1 MDSAA
6 RPGTP
11 GRPRNSSQAKPKRRQ
26 WWHYLIAAAGALT
39 LIGLAYAAYAIWFSL
54 THVRATYARVSG
66 LVVTVSAKT
75 DTRVKRILVGT
86 GDRVEKEQ
94 IVVLLDNADLEAEVE
109 RAKANLSAAQS
120 TLASSEA
127 DLELTIMQSAAT
139 SHEADAELA
148 AAQARLA
155 QAEAEREMESLQ
167 QPDEVKQA
175 QAELEAARARLTR
188 MESGPR
194 AQEIEQGRAE
204 LRGAQAE
211 FARATSTRLRME
223 KLFEQGA
230 ISEQALD
237 TARTTEQV
245 ADSAVAVARERLS
258 LLQAGNRPEDI
269 DSARQAV
276 AAAEAALAVS
286 RASALEG
293 HMKEHVVQT
302 RKAEA
307 RYASAGVESARTGN
321 RRVALKEQDV
331 LSRRAAVDET
341 RAALAAASAR
351 LSETEL
357 RSTVNGVVVRGP
369 GSAIHENEVVTKGL
383 PIVTVVSTDQALWIS
398 GSISE
403 LYAHLI
409 KPGQSANVKIDA
421 YGWRSFPA
429 VVAEVGGATEF
440 PAAGQDSPW
449 MLRQVPIKLHLT
461 STDVPLI
468 PGMSC
473 RVWIDTRRGGNQSG
487 QPGRTPPD

>member
-1 MDSAA
+1 MSSIA

-11 GRPRNSSQAKPKRRQ
+11 GRPRNSSQTQPKRRQ
-26 WWHYLIAAAGALT
+26 WWHYLIAAAAALT

-94 IVVLLDNADLEAEVE
+94 TVVLLDNAGLEAEVA
-109 RAKANLSAAQS
+109 RAEANLSAAQS
-120 TLASSEA
+120 DLASADA
-127 DLELTIMQSAAT
+127 DLELTIIESAAT
-139 SHEADAELA
+139 SHEAEAELA
-148 AAQARLA
+148 AAHARLA

-175 QAELEAARARLTR
+175 QAQLEAARARLR
-188 MESGPR
+188 RLESGPR
-194 AQEIEQGRAE
+194 EQEIAQGRAG
-204 LRGAQAE
+204 LRAAQAE
-211 FARATSTRLRME
+211 LARAKSTHLRME

-230 ISEQALD
+230 VSEQALD

-245 ADSAVAVARERLS
+245 ADSSVAVARERLS
-258 LLQAGNRPEDI
+258 LLEAGSRPEDI

-276 AAAEAALAVS
+276 AAAEAALAVA
-286 RASALEG
+286 RAASFESQ
-293 HMKEHVVQT
+293 MKDHLVQT
-302 RKAEA
+302 RRAETS
-307 RYASAGVESARTGN
+307 YASAGVESARTGH

-331 LSRRAAVDET
+331 LSRRAAVDEA
-341 RAALAAASAR
+341 RAALAVASAR
-351 LSETEL
+351 LSETDL

-369 GSAIHENEVVTKGL
+369 GQAIHENEVVTKGH
-383 PIVTVVSTDQALWIS
+383 PIITIVSTDQALWIT
-398 GSISE
+398 GSVSE

-409 KPGQSANVKIDA
+409 KPQQTARVKFDA

-440 PAAGQDSPW
+440 SATGQESPW
-449 MLRQVPIKLHLT
+449 MLRQVPVKIQIK
-461 STDVPLI
+461 STDVTLI

-473 RVWIDTRRGGNQSG
+473 RVWIDTRGAPPESG
-487 QPGRTPPD
+487 